1 MLASTG
7 RDCIELKQQ
16 EETLASGREEKKPQR
31 RINRRVTMVTICA
44 GSLLR
49 CFCGRLQR
57 HLQAWH
63 MYYSVSSA
71 FELQW
76 PAVAQPHIPLIGGE
90 LAQ

>member
-1 MLASTG
+1 
-7 RDCIELKQQ
+7 
-16 EETLASGREEKKPQR
+16 
-31 RINRRVTMVTICA
+31 MVTICA